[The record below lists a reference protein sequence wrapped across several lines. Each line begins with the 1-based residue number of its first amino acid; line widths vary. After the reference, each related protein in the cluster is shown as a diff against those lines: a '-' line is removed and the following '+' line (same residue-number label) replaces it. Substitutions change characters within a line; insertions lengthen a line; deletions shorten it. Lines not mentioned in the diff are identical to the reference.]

1 MATILLKRGL
11 ITNINNV
18 TLQEGE
24 LALAYNADKTKIA
37 LYAGDGNGGKVL
49 VNPDVI
55 VPTKVSDLAN
65 DSDFQTGDDVATAI
79 ASAIAATG
87 HASFKKVDS
96 VPTADTAVDNVLYL
110 VMNSATNHYDIYAK
124 VGNEVVL
131 LDDTTV
137 DLSGYATKTELDGKV
152 DKVDGKG
159 LSTNDYT
166 TADKDKLAGIAAN
179 ANNYTHPVYGAIT
192 GMPNGDE
199 APGFGDTFIV
209 SQVKSDNLGHVTEMD
224 DMTIT
229 IPNDTATTSED
240 GLMSSGDKSKLDGIA
255 ENANNYTHPSS
266 HAASMITQD
275 STHRFVTDAEK
286 STWNSKLDTSSIID
300 GGTF

>member
-24 LALAYNADKTKIA
+24 LALAYNTDKTKIA

-65 DSDFQTGDDVATAI
+65 DSNFQTGDDVATAI
-79 ASAIAATG
+79 VSAIAATG

-124 VGNEVVL
+124 VGNEIVL

-159 LSTNDYT
+159 LSSNDYT
-166 TADKDKLAGIAAN
+166 TADKDKLAGIAA
-179 ANNYTHPVYGAIT
+179 
-192 GMPNGDE
+192 
-199 APGFGDTFIV
+199 
-209 SQVKSDNLGHVTEMD
+209 
-224 DMTIT
+224 
-229 IPNDTATTSED
+229 
-240 GLMSSGDKSKLDGIA
+240 
-255 ENANNYTHPSS
+255 NANNYTHPSS

-286 STWNSKLDTSSIID
+286 STWDSKLDTSSTID

>member
-11 ITNINNV
+11 ITNIDNV

-49 VNPDVI
+49 VNPDVT
-55 VPTKVSDLAN
+55 VPTKVSELEN
-65 DSDFQTGDDVATAI
+65 DSNFQTGDDVATAI

-96 VPTADTAVDNVLYL
+96 VPTADAAEDNVLYL
-110 VMNSATNHYDIYAK
+110 VMNSSTNHYDIYAK

-137 DLSGYATKTELDGKV
+137 DLSGYATTADLNNKV
-152 DKVDGKG
+152 DKVDGMG

-166 TADKDKLAGIAAN
+166 TADKDKLAGIA
-179 ANNYTHPVYGAIT
+179 
-192 GMPNGDE
+192 
-199 APGFGDTFIV
+199 
-209 SQVKSDNLGHVTEMD
+209 
-224 DMTIT
+224 
-229 IPNDTATTSED
+229 
-240 GLMSSGDKSKLDGIA
+240 
-255 ENANNYTHPSS
+255 ENANNYVHPTS
-266 HAASMITQD
+266 HAATMITED
-275 STHRFVTDAEK
+275 GTHRFVTDTEK
-286 STWNSKLDTSSIID
+286 STWNDKLDSSSTID